1 MGDNMRRQ
9 EVIDIMEGNG
19 ATELFPVFGPD
30 GSFRVVD
37 KEGNPFQIPYERPIT
52 GGVLLWFPVN
62 ENDIPMELTE
72 KQVELVG

>member
-1 MGDNMRRQ
+1 MRRQ

-37 KEGNPFQIPYERPIT
+37 KEGNPFQVPYARPMI
-52 GGVLLWFPVN
+52 GGVLLWYPVD
-62 ENDIPMELTE
+62 EGTIPMELTPE
-72 KQVELVG
+72 QAKLVG

>member
-19 ATELFPVFGPD
+19 ATELYPVFGPD

-37 KEGNPFQIPYERPIT
+37 KEGNPFPIPHVRPMT

-62 ENDIPMELTE
+62 EEAIPMELSPE
-72 KQVELVG
+72 QVELVG

>member
-19 ATELFPVFGPD
+19 ATELHPVFGPD

-37 KEGNPFQIPYERPIT
+37 KEGNPFQIPYERPMT
-52 GGVLLWFPVN
+52 GGVLLWFPVD
-62 ENDIPMELTE
+62 EGKISMELSPE
-72 KQVELVG
+72 QVELVG

>member
-1 MGDNMRRQ
+1 MRRQ

-19 ATELFPVFGPD
+19 ATELHPVFGPD

-37 KEGNPFQIPYERPIT
+37 KEGNPFHIPYERPVT

-62 ENDIPMELTE
+62 EKEISMKLTTE
-72 KQVELVG
+72 QAKLVG